1 MGSLEEQSHLE
12 MFEYEDAKVSGA
24 STKVFAKRASIMVFP
39 LMTTDMMKIKTCQWR
54 ASSVCGEEEDS
65 QDDNGKQVE
74 AEEDEHSLEELFG
87 VI

>member
-1 MGSLEEQSHLE
+1 
-12 MFEYEDAKVSGA
+12 
-24 STKVFAKRASIMVFP
+24 MVFP